1 MDLLACTPALSTICE
16 LLALTDTRSL
26 RNLCLTNSCINR
38 LCRVYLVYRW
48 TNSKHCPEPSIRC
61 FALHLQKHPELR
73 SMVKIVDFGI
83 LRWLPP
89 NTDWESVSS
98 TDSKYD
104 PHFVTLAENLR
115 PDVDYYCPYSGPEM
129 LEAIK
134 RGSEDALVIAIL
146 AWCKRI
152 THLTMA
158 IPEFDVDDPQ
168 SLYIWAFR
176 FANEICFQSSDVRK
190 GGREAS
196 DSPLAQLQYV
206 ELMPG
211 NPETPVYWKVVTPFI
226 CLPKVK
232 SLVAW
237 RLCDAG
243 FIKDIWEMAT
253 GAPEDDDDNLFG
265 AESRVSNVEEL
276 MLMHA
281 GLSVEGLGEFH
292 YLLPGLKKLTL
303 QPCNDYDYFDM
314 PDFDDLADY
323 LTQYGESL
331 EALDLNFNPIPGRC
345 PHDSSYPPF
354 IENPVAET
362 VYRNCTQLR
371 RLSCPMMGLF
381 TDGDD
386 SSDGNWNE
394 SGYYEITIVLDRLPK
409 SIEYL
414 KPRRRHFVEDWFH
427 NRPPVKVY
435 IDGFIELLREAAPGR
450 RLSNLKVLDLS
461 ETFVDDPDTDGIDK
475 IKELAEIQ
483 GIKLL
488 LAKRQA

>member
-1 MDLLACTPALSTICE
+1 
-16 LLALTDTRSL
+16 
-26 RNLCLTNSCINR
+26 
-38 LCRVYLVYRW
+38 
-48 TNSKHCPEPSIRC
+48 
-61 FALHLQKHPELR
+61 
-73 SMVKIVDFGI
+73 MVKIVDFGI

-89 NTDWESVSS
+89 NTYSESVPGTESA
-98 TDSKYD
+98 YD
-104 PHFVTLAENLR
+104 PQLVTLAEELR
-115 PDVDYYCPYSGPEM
+115 PDVDYHCSYNSPDL

-134 RGSEDALVIAIL
+134 RGSEDALVVVIL

-152 THLTMA
+152 THLTMT

-168 SLYIWAFR
+168 SLYIWVFR
-176 FANEICFQSSDVRK
+176 FATEVCFQSNYVHRGDEETSDL
-190 GGREAS
+190 
-196 DSPLAQLQYV
+196 PLAQLQYV

-211 NPETPVYWKVVTPFI
+211 NPETPVYWKVVTPI
-226 CLPKVK
+226 IYLPKVK

-253 GAPEDDDDNLFG
+253 GAPEDDDDFFS
-265 AESRVSNVEEL
+265 AESRVSNVQAL
-276 MLMHA
+276 MLMNA
-281 GLSVEGLGEFH
+281 GLSSEGLGELH
-292 YLLPGLKKLTL
+292 YHLPGLKKLTV
-303 QPCNDYDYFDM
+303 QPCNDYEYFDI
-314 PDFDDLADY
+314 PDSDDLAYD
-323 LTQYGESL
+323 LAQYGESL
-331 EALDLNFNPIPGRC
+331 EELDLNFNPIPGRC
-345 PHDSSYPPF
+345 PHESSYPPF
-354 IENPVAET
+354 IPDPVAET

-386 SSDGNWNE
+386 SSDE
-394 SGYYEITIVLDRLPK
+394 SGSESGRDYEITIVLDRLPK

-450 RLSNLKVLDLS
+450 RFSNLRVLDLS
-461 ETFVDDPDTDGIDK
+461 ETFVDDPDTKGIDK
-475 IKELAEIQ
+475 MKELAEIQ

-488 LAKRQA
+488 LAER